1 MAGIILRKGDED
13 TDTEE
18 RLGEDMGR
26 RWPSTTHQDRLQ
38 KKPTNILYIWIYI
51 YIHMCSYE
59 LCFSL
64 LKLHRR
70 GHSRPL
76 HMELL
81 DSF

>member
-51 YIHMCSYE
+51 YIYPYV
-59 LCFSL
+59 L
-64 LKLHRR
+64 L
-70 GHSRPL
+70 
-76 HMELL
+76 
-81 DSF
+81 

>member
-18 RLGEDMGR
+18 RLGEDMGT

-38 KKPTNILYIWIYI
+38 KKTNQHSVYMEICMY
-51 YIHMCSYE
+51 SYE

-64 LKLHRR
+64 LKLHLR

-81 DSF
+81 HSF